1 MHLRLHSGLVPAL
14 LLAGTL
20 ACPAQELSNIPRQD
34 FWVTDGAVNA
44 IAVTNDRVFIGGDF
58 RYVGPYTGGGV
69 PVDVNTMQ
77 PVAKYPKV
85 NGSVH
90 AVEPDGQ
97 GGWFIGGLF
106 TTVGGRPRTNLAH
119 ITAAGEVNTNWVAHA
134 TGGSELGRVNK
145 LALDGDTLYAAGEF
159 THLGGQPRQYVGA
172 LLSASGAVKDWAPQV
187 SSNVLS
193 LAVSPKAVYLGG
205 KFRYVG
211 ESNRNYLA
219 AIDKTTGQATSW
231 DANADRFPHG
241 YVTNGFMTAIATYEN
256 LVIVAGPFNGF
267 FGRLYLKAIDED
279 TSFSA
284 WAVGDSQQIFD
295 LQVHQDRLYVVGAF
309 YGIGGDGD
317 GGGTVP
323 RDRMAALDPT
333 TGHVLDWFPKLQSS
347 GGWVNTITFAG
358 NTAYVG
364 GEFHSPNPSAFDGPR
379 TNANH
384 IAAFDLTTGEEVG
397 PRRPLNNGRINSLA
411 AQWDKIFIGGGF
423 DSLGGVSQQHLA
435 ELDRRDGA
443 LKPWNPGVNGR
454 IKTLTLVEDRLLVGG
469 NFTSL
474 VGQPSWLL
482 AALQL
487 PDLELL
493 PWSPHLATYEE
504 YGTISLN
511 ALVVAGED
519 RLLLA
524 GEFQE
529 VAGQPR
535 RNLALVNL
543 TTGAAL
549 PWQAD
554 TDAPVETAVIA
565 GGRVYIGG
573 RFATVGGQP
582 RPHLASVDLATA
594 QVSDWNPA
602 PDNWVTSFS
611 ANSSA
616 IYSAG
621 YFTTSSGATRTG
633 YAAHDLASGAL
644 LAWNLEALQPVV
656 FDSSVLSWE
665 GAVFVTGSFGAY
677 EGPLRPTLLRVDA
690 LNGAAA
696 DWNALPHVF
705 SPQSGLLAVGNTLYL
720 TNEKLFFAGISR
732 KGLAVFEPPGFSRF
746 THMTPT
752 EAGTRLRLTGDQ
764 GREFIIERTADFG
777 GWSGVSTNVAWE
789 GVLEVED
796 PATPNSSPVFYRART
811 GSTP

>member
-1 MHLRLHSGLVPAL
+1 MKRIRAVSLSAMVVSHLLFTAVH
-14 LLAGTL
+14 
-20 ACPAQELSNIPRQD
+20 AQPLSNIPRQD

-69 PVDVNTMQ
+69 PVDVATMQ

-145 LALDGDTLYAAGEF
+145 LAMDGDTLYTVGEF
-159 THLGGQPRQYVGA
+159 THLGGQPRPYVGA

-219 AIDKTTGQATSW
+219 AIDKATGHATEW
-231 DANADRFPHG
+231 DANADEFPHG
-241 YVTNGFMTAIATYEN
+241 YVTNGFMIALTAHQH
-256 LVIVAGPFNGF
+256 LVIVAGRFNGF
-267 FGRLYLKAIDED
+267 FGPLYLAAFHEKTADP
-279 TSFSA
+279 A
-284 WAVGDSQQIFD
+284 WGIGDSEQIYD
-295 LQVHQDRLYVVGAF
+295 LRMYEEQLFVVGAF
-309 YGIGGDGD
+309 FGIGGDGD

-323 RDRMAALDPT
+323 RDRMAALNPL
-333 TGHVLDWFPKLQSS
+333 TGQVLDWFPKLQSS

-364 GEFHSPNPSAFDGPR
+364 GEFHSPNPSAFEGPR

-384 IAAFDLTTGEEVG
+384 FAAFDLTTGEEVG
-397 PRRPLNNGRINSLA
+397 LRRPLNNGRINSLA
-411 AQWDKIFIGGGF
+411 AQGDKIFIGGGF
-423 DSLGGVSQQHLA
+423 DSLGGVSRQHLA
-435 ELDRRDGA
+435 ELDRRDGS
-443 LKPWNPGVNGR
+443 LKPWNPEVNSR
-454 IKTLTLVEDRLLVGG
+454 IKTLTLLADRLLVSGG
-469 NFTSL
+469 FTTL
-474 VGQPSWLL
+474 AGQSRRLL

-487 PDLELL
+487 PGLELL
-493 PWSPHLATYEE
+493 PWSPYEE
-504 YGTISLN
+504 SGNISLT
-511 ALVVAGED
+511 ALVPAGED

-524 GEFQE
+524 GEFKE

-535 RNLALVNL
+535 QNLALVSL
-543 TTGAAL
+543 ETGEAL

-565 GGRVYIGG
+565 GGKVYVGG
-573 RFATVGGQP
+573 RFSTLGGQS
-582 RPHLASVDLATA
+582 RPHLGAVDLETA
-594 QVSDWNPA
+594 AVSAWNPS
-602 PDNWVTSFS
+602 PDNWVTSLS

-656 FDSSVLSWE
+656 FESSVFYRN
-665 GAVFVTGSFGAY
+665 GAVFVTGLFNAY
-677 EGPLRPTLLRVDA
+677 DGLLKPTLLRVDA
-690 LNGAAA
+690 LSGATA
-696 DWNALPHVF
+696 DWNVLPHVF
-705 SPQSGLLAVGNTLYL
+705 SPQSGLLAVGDTLYL

-732 KGLAVFEPPGFSRF
+732 KGLAVFEPSGFSRF
-746 THMTPT
+746 TQLTLT

-764 GREFIIERTADFG
+764 GREFIIERTTDFG

-789 GVLEVED
+789 GVLEVEA
-796 PATPNSSPVFYRART
+796 PATPNSSPVFYRAKMIH
-811 GSTP
+811 